1 MKSKKHIVCLKIDTC
16 TCFYATN
23 PLVLTCCN
31 PNLIFYKSRIYINIL
46 IIYTNIY
53 RKSTCLSIVYFSIQ
67 MYDFW
72 LLTCQLDIVWTDTK
86 RLDFH
91 HIKKFKGHTPL
102 IGTLAASNGCII
114 TNRIHLDKVSHM
126 WLKGLEIFKSI
137 CFESWFAKWF
147 ISFKL
152 RKFILWI
159 YEGDS

>member
-1 MKSKKHIVCLKIDTC
+1 MKSTKHIVCVLKK
-16 TCFYATN
+16 Y
-23 PLVLTCCN
+23 
-31 PNLIFYKSRIYINIL
+31 
-46 IIYTNIY
+46 IYTYICKQSPGLNVLQPKPHFLQKSYITYNYIY
-53 RKSTCLSIVYFSIQ
+53 TENQPFSLIVYFSIQ

-72 LLTCQLDIVWTDTK
+72 LLTCQLDIVGTDTK

-114 TNRIHLDKVSHM
+114 TNRIHLGKVSHM
-126 WLKGLEIFKSI
+126 WLKGLEIFMSI

-147 ISFKL
+147 MSFKL